1 MSQILHSSD
10 ENGAFKISGILGKG
24 LGLQKFGTHVA
35 FAAGTGCLPFVDLV
49 ALLLRVNLGQLDKD
63 SIPFLSSG
71 STFKLVLYISFAS
84 RDESLALGLFE
95 GLKLVTEKRGLSNF
109 ELNLRITDENK
120 AKRWNEAFIEEKLA
134 AYSNK
139 V

>member
-1 MSQILHSSD
+1 M
-10 ENGAFKISGILGKG
+10 
-24 LGLQKFGTHVA
+24 
-35 FAAGTGCLPFVDLV
+35 DLV
-49 ALLLRVNLGQLDKD
+49 ALLLRVNLGQLDKG

-71 STFKLVLYISFAS
+71 STFKFVLYISFAS
-84 RDESLALGLFE
+84 RDESLALGLLE
-95 GLKLVTEKRGLSNF
+95 GLKLITEKLGLSNF